1 MSMMNLKSI
10 TTLGCP
16 IHDDA
21 VVMGGVRR
29 MPGAPHLAS
38 EMWVRRMIGCPI
50 HDDSFTV
57 VMGGVRTMIALATIL
72 LLLTPALA
80 QKDGIM
86 ARMPGEAPPL
96 APNGIPAT
104 VRIAPGTFR
113 MGADAT
119 ILPAAITKGFGVM
132 STRPSHGDFDEVP
145 AHTVRITH
153 AFAIGI
159 TQVSPAE
166 YARFDPSY
174 KSNPATP
181 AYVAGV
187 SWEQAMAYCRWLTQ
201 KTGKP
206 WRLPTEAEWEYVAR
220 AGSTKIFG
228 ASDTPLALD
237 QPNAF
242 GVENQEVGRPEW
254 TLDNYGPYQPQP
266 QTDPTGASSSMTK
279 AIRGGG
285 LDWRHTATKT
295 SPDLNVPA
303 TAPYF
308 SRPANRASLPPS
320 YASENGNVGFRV
332 VQAPMPANNF
342 TPPQPYFFEAAVH
355 QTSILGTPA
364 LSKPIDHPDAQKPFY
379 RTHEL
384 FPNLNGKSMPNVGW
398 KLGLARG
405 LGINYHNSAIQ
416 VLPNGDL
423 LAAFYNT
430 PDREDDPDQT
440 VMTMRRR
447 AGTQDW
453 DMPEPFPIFADAGL
467 AAPVI
472 WNDPKFQ
479 SQPGGHVWFFWGF
492 ARLIGAPP
500 FAFATSADNGATW
513 SAAHFPVFPQ
523 PIGRYVSQPI
533 NSIVRGPNG
542 AIYMPTDST
551 GRDSDGNGSISVVWK
566 SPDDGKTWFDTG
578 GRTAGRH
585 TTIVFAHNGDLLG
598 FGGKNSNIDGR
609 MPLATSTDDGKT
621 WTKSKLPFD
630 PLASGE
636 RPSVIRLSDG
646 KLFFVADYNPQNEKH
661 IHKDGAYVALSSDDG
676 KTWTTKRLPANI
688 LTVGYT
694 TATQGPDG
702 IIHIVTTKNT
712 VNYEIELNEAW
723 LLDPNAGDPAL
734 TTPAHHFT
742 SYGEDDVVTD
752 PHTERY
758 PNGKIRAKWSTFD
771 WPHGVL
777 LEGREE
783 FFYPSGKLQW
793 TAEFNRGQKVGEER
807 YQREDGTLI
816 WLKTYNTDGTWTW
829 QNYDATGHL
838 TATSHWRNKTLL
850 NSDVPDT
857 PTDKRPNSDN
867 LPEPDGL

>member
-1 MSMMNLKSI
+1 MPKLSPQHRD
-10 TTLGCP
+10 TGCP
-16 IHDDA
+16 IHDDSA
-21 VVMGGVRR
+21 IVVMGGVRR
-29 MPGAPHLAS
+29 MLVFAATLL
-38 EMWVRRMIGCPI
+38 
-50 HDDSFTV
+50 
-57 VMGGVRTMIALATIL
+57 ALA
-72 LLLTPALA
+72 PALA
-80 QKDGIM
+80 QKDSIL
-86 ARMPGEAPPL
+86 ARMPGEPPAL
-96 APNGIPAT
+96 APEGIPAT
-104 VRIAPGTFR
+104 VRIPPGTFR
-113 MGADAT
+113 MGADAA
-119 ILPAAITKGFGVM
+119 ILPASITKGFGVM
-132 STRPSHGDFDEVP
+132 SARPAHGDFDEFP
-145 AHTVRITH
+145 AHTVRLTH
-153 AFAIGI
+153 AFSIGI

-166 YARFDPSY
+166 FALFDPTY
-174 KSNPATP
+174 KPHASTP
-181 AYVAGV
+181 AYAAGV
-187 SWEQAMAYCRWLTQ
+187 SWQQAMAYCRWLTQ

-220 AGSTKIFG
+220 SGGTKIFG
-228 ASDTPLALD
+228 ASGTPVPLD

-254 TLDNYGPYQPQP
+254 TLDNYGPYQSGDA
-266 QTDPTGASSSMTK
+266 TDPLGASSSMTK

-332 VQAPMPANNF
+332 VQAPMPSDNPANF
-342 TPPQPYFFEAAVH
+342 TPPQHYFFETAVH
-355 QTSILGTPA
+355 QLTITGTPA
-364 LSKPIDHPDAQKPFY
+364 LSKPPGGITAHPDSSKPFY

-384 FPNLNGKSMPNVGW
+384 FPNLGGKSMPNVGW
-398 KLGLARG
+398 RLGLAPG

-440 VMTMRRR
+440 IMVLRRR
-447 AGTQDW
+447 AGTEDW

-467 AAPVI
+467 AAPVL

-479 SQPGGHVWFFWGF
+479 SEPGGRTWFFWGF
-492 ARLIGAPP
+492 ARLVGAPP
-500 FAFATSADNGATW
+500 FAWATSNDNGVTW
-513 SAAHFPVFPQ
+513 SAAHFPVFPA

-533 NSIVRGPNG
+533 NSIVRGPDG

-551 GRDSDGNGSISVVWK
+551 GREPDGNGSVSVVWK
-566 SPDDGKTWFDTG
+566 STDDGKTWSDTG

-609 MPLATSTDDGKT
+609 MPLATSHDDGRT

-646 KLFFVADYNPQNEKH
+646 KLFFVADFNPKNQKH
-661 IHKDGAYVALSSDDG
+661 IHKDGAYVALSPDNG
-676 KTWTTKRLPANI
+676 KTWTIKPLPSNI

-702 IIHIVTTKNT
+702 IIHIATTKNT

-723 LLDPNAGDPAL
+723 VLDKNVSDLTPGTNPGAPPSNPGGPPSTGEAGQGGVEAHL
-734 TTPAHHFT
+734 THH
-742 SYGEDDVVTD
+742 S
-752 PHTERY
+752 ERY
-758 PNGKIRAKWSTFD
+758 PSGKFKSSWSTVTLPD
-771 WPHGVL
+771 GRIV
-777 LEGREE
+777 LEGLER
-783 FFYPSGKLQW
+783 FFYPSGRPMW
-793 TAEFNRGQKVGEER
+793 TVNFHNGEKTGEER

-829 QNYDATGHL
+829 QTYDATGHL

-850 NSDVPDT
+850 NSDAPDT
-857 PTDKRPNSDN
+857 TPDKQPATPA
-867 LPEPDGL
+867 PEGL

>member
-1 MSMMNLKSI
+1 
-10 TTLGCP
+10 
-16 IHDDA
+16 
-21 VVMGGVRR
+21 
-29 MPGAPHLAS
+29 
-38 EMWVRRMIGCPI
+38 
-50 HDDSFTV
+50 
-57 VMGGVRTMIALATIL
+57 
-72 LLLTPALA
+72 
-80 QKDGIM
+80 
-86 ARMPGEAPPL
+86 
-96 APNGIPAT
+96 
-104 VRIAPGTFR
+104 
-113 MGADAT
+113 MGADDAA
-119 ILPAAITKGFGVM
+119 LPAAITKGFGVM
-132 STRPSHGDFDEVP
+132 STRPAHGDFDEVP

-153 AFAIGI
+153 AFRIGI

-166 YARFDPSY
+166 FAEFDRTY
-174 KSNPATP
+174 KPHASTP
-181 AYVAGV
+181 AYAAGV
-187 SWEQAMAYCRWLTQ
+187 SWQQAMAYCRWLTQ
-201 KTGKP
+201 KTGKTY
-206 WRLPTEAEWEYVAR
+206 RLPTEAEWEYVAR
-220 AGSTKIFG
+220 AGGTKIFG
-228 ASDTPLALD
+228 ASDTPLPLD

-254 TLDNYGPYQPQP
+254 TLDNYGPYQPGTA
-266 QTDPTGASSSMTK
+266 TDPVGAISSMTK
-279 AIRGGG
+279 SIRGGG

-332 VQAPMPANNF
+332 VQAPMPEESKARS
-342 TPPQPYFFEAAVH
+342 TPPQPYFFETAVH
-355 QTSILGTPA
+355 QLTITGTPA

-384 FPNLNGKSMPNVGW
+384 FPNLAGKSMPAVGW
-398 KLGLARG
+398 RLGLARG

-440 VMTMRRR
+440 VMVLRRR
-447 AGTQDW
+447 AGTNDW

-479 SQPGGHVWFFWGF
+479 FQPGGRVWFFWGF

-500 FAFATSADNGATW
+500 FAFATSNDNGATW

-533 NSIVRGPNG
+533 NSIVRGPDD

-551 GRDSDGNGSISVVWK
+551 GRDPDGNGSVSVVWK
-566 SPDDGKTWFDTG
+566 SADDGRTWSDTG

-598 FGGKNSNIDGR
+598 FGGKNSNIEGR
-609 MPLATSTDDGKT
+609 MPLATSHDNGKT

-636 RPSVIRLSDG
+636 RPSVIRLLDG
-646 KLFFVADYNPQNEKH
+646 KLFFVADFNPKNQKH

-676 KTWTTKRLPANI
+676 KTWTLKRLPSNI

-702 IIHIVTTKNT
+702 IIHIATTKNT

-723 LLDPNAGDPAL
+723 LLDKNAGETSDPGAPSS
-734 TTPAHHFT
+734 PAASSSPKVGSEKLEH
-742 SYGEDDVVTD
+742 
-752 PHTERY
+752 HTERY
-758 PNGKIRAKWSTFD
+758 RNGKTKSTWTTTTLRD
-771 WPHGVL
+771 GRVVL
-777 LEGREE
+777 DGEE
-783 FFYPSGKLQW
+783 RFFYPSGRPMW
-793 TAEFNRGQKVGEER
+793 TVNFHER
-807 YQREDGTLI
+807 FERSA
-816 WLKTYNTDGTWTW
+816 KN
-829 QNYDATGHL
+829 
-838 TATSHWRNKTLL
+838 ATSVKTAP
-850 NSDVPDT
+850 S
-857 PTDKRPNSDN
+857 S
-867 LPEPDGL
+867 G

>member
-1 MSMMNLKSI
+1 MLKLTTNPGAPRLASETWVRTILLI
-10 TTLGCP
+10 TTL
-16 IHDDA
+16 
-21 VVMGGVRR
+21 
-29 MPGAPHLAS
+29 L
-38 EMWVRRMIGCPI
+38 
-50 HDDSFTV
+50 
-57 VMGGVRTMIALATIL
+57 LATTL
-72 LLLTPALA
+72 PA
-80 QKDGIM
+80 QKDGIL
-86 ARMPGEAPPL
+86 ARMPGGPPAL
-96 APNGIPAT
+96 APDGTPAT

-113 MGADAT
+113 MGADAA
-119 ILPAAITKGFGVM
+119 ILPAGITKGFGVM
-132 STRPSHGDFDEVP
+132 STRPAHGDFDELP
-145 AHTVRITH
+145 AHTVHITH

-166 YARFDPSY
+166 FALFDPTY
-174 KSNPATP
+174 KPNASTP
-181 AYVAGV
+181 AYAAGV
-187 SWEQAMAYCRWLTQ
+187 SWEQANAYCRWLTH

-220 AGSTKIFG
+220 AGGTKIFG

-242 GVENQEVGRPEW
+242 GVKNQEVGRPEW
-254 TLDNYGPYQPQP
+254 TIDNYGPYQPGDA
-266 QTDPTGASSSMTK
+266 TDPLGASSSMTK
-279 AIRGGG
+279 SIRGGG

-332 VQAPMPANNF
+332 VQAPDPPHKPGNW
-342 TPPQPYFFEAAVH
+342 TPPQQYFFETAVH
-355 QTSILGTPA
+355 QLTITGTPA
-364 LSKPIDHPDAQKPFY
+364 LSKPIDHPAADKPFY

-384 FPNLNGKSMPNVGW
+384 FPNLAGKSMPNVGW
-398 KLGLARG
+398 RLGLAPG

-440 VMTMRRR
+440 VMVLRRR
-447 AGTQDW
+447 AGTDDW

-479 SQPGGHVWFFWGF
+479 SEPGGRTWFFWGF

-500 FAFATSADNGATW
+500 FAFATSNDNGATW
-513 SAAHFPVFPQ
+513 SAAHFPVFPA

-533 NSIVRGPNG
+533 NSVVRGPDG
-542 AIYMPTDST
+542 SIYIPTDST
-551 GRDSDGNGSISVVWK
+551 GKDSDGNGSISVVWK
-566 SPDDGKTWFDTG
+566 STDDGKTWSDTG

-609 MPLATSTDDGKT
+609 MPLATSHDDGQT

-636 RPSVIRLSDG
+636 RPSVIRLYDG
-646 KLFFVADYNPQNEKH
+646 KLFFLADSNPKNQKH

-676 KTWTTKRLPANI
+676 QTWTIKRLPSNI

-702 IIHIVTTKNT
+702 IIHIATTKNT

-723 LLDPNAGDPAL
+723 ALDPAATNPGAPSSPTASSSDKVGPPTNL
-734 TTPAHHFT
+734 TH
-742 SYGEDDVVTD
+742 
-752 PHTERY
+752 HTERY
-758 PNGKIRAKWSTFD
+758 PTGKFKSSWSTATLPD
-771 WPHGVL
+771 GRIV
-777 LEGREE
+777 LEGQER
-783 FFYPSGKLQW
+783 FFYPSGRPMW
-793 TAEFNRGQKVGEER
+793 TVNFHEGEKTGEER

-816 WLKTYNTDGTWTW
+816 WLKTYNADGTWTW

-857 PTDKRPNSDN
+857 APDKRPNSDN
-867 LPEPDGL
+867 LPEPDGM

>member
-1 MSMMNLKSI
+1 MLNLSR
-10 TTLGCP
+10 
-16 IHDDA
+16 H
-21 VVMGGVRR
+21 RR
-29 MPGAPHLAS
+29 TP
-38 EMWVRRMIGCPI
+38 
-50 HDDSFTV
+50 
-57 VMGGVRTMIALATIL
+57 L
-72 LLLTPALA
+72 LLAATLLAATLLA
-80 QKDGIM
+80 QKDGII
-86 ARMPGEAPPL
+86 ARMPGDPPAL
-96 APNGIPAT
+96 APDGIPAT
-104 VRIAPGTFR
+104 VHIAPGTFR
-113 MGADAT
+113 MGADDAV
-119 ILPAAITKGFGVM
+119 LPASITKGFGVM
-132 STRPSHGDFDEVP
+132 STRPAHGDFDELP
-145 AHTVRITH
+145 AHTVRLTH
-153 AFAIGI
+153 AFSIGI

-166 YARFDPSY
+166 FALFDPTY
-174 KSNPATP
+174 KPHAATP
-181 AYVAGV
+181 AYAAGV
-187 SWEQAMAYCRWLTQ
+187 SWEQAMAYCRWLTH

-220 AGSTKIFG
+220 AGGTKIFG
-228 ASDTPLALD
+228 ASDTPVPLD

-242 GVENQEVGRPEW
+242 GVANQEVGRPEW
-254 TLDNYGPYQPQP
+254 ILDNYGPYQPQP
-266 QTDPTGASSSMTK
+266 QTDPAGASSSMTK
-279 AIRGGG
+279 SIRGGG

-303 TAPYF
+303 SAPYF

-342 TPPQPYFFEAAVH
+342 TPPQSYFFETAIH
-355 QTSILGTPA
+355 QLIITGTPA
-364 LSKPIDHPDAQKPFY
+364 LSKPIDHPDTNKPFY

-384 FPNLNGKSMPNVGW
+384 FPNLAGKSMPSVGW
-398 KLGLARG
+398 RLGLAPG

-440 VMTMRRR
+440 VMVLRRR
-447 AGTQDW
+447 AGTEDW
-453 DMPEPFPIFADAGL
+453 DMPEPFPLFADAGL

-472 WNDPKFQ
+472 WNDPKYQ

-500 FAFATSADNGATW
+500 FAWATSTDNGATW

-523 PIGRYVSQPI
+523 PVGRYVSQPI
-533 NSIVRGPNG
+533 NSIVRGPDG

-551 GRDSDGNGSISVVWK
+551 GKDPDGNGSISVVWK
-566 SPDDGKTWFDTG
+566 STDDGKTWSDTG

-598 FGGKNSNIDGR
+598 FGGKNSQLDGR
-609 MPLATSTDDGKT
+609 MPLATSPDDGRT

-636 RPSVIRLSDG
+636 RPSVIRLSGG
-646 KLFFVADYNPQNEKH
+646 KLFFVADLNPKNQKH
-661 IHKDGAYVALSSDDG
+661 IHKDGAFVALSSDDG
-676 KTWTTKRLPANI
+676 QTWTTKRLPSNI

-702 IIHIVTTKNT
+702 IIHIATTKNT

-723 LLDPNAGDPAL
+723 LLDKSAGDQTPTQDVSSRPEPAGRPSSDLSSRPERAARSGETPVFAPARAELPANL
-734 TTPAHHFT
+734 TH
-742 SYGEDDVVTD
+742 
-752 PHTERY
+752 HTERY
-758 PNGKIRAKWSTFD
+758 PTGKFKSSWSTATLPD
-771 WPHGVL
+771 GRIV
-777 LEGREE
+777 LEGQER
-783 FFYPSGKLQW
+783 FFYPSARPMWTVNFHDGEKL
-793 TAEFNRGQKVGEER
+793 GEER

-816 WLKTYNTDGTWTW
+816 WLKTWNADGTWTW
-829 QNYDATGHL
+829 QTYDTAGKL

-850 NSDVPDT
+850 NSDAPDT
-857 PTDKRPNSDN
+857 TPDKRPNSDN